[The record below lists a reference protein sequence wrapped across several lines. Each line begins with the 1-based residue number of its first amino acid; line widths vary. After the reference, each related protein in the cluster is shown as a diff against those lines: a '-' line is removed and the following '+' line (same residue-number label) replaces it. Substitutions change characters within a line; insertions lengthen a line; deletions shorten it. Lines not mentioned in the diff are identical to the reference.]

1 MLLLF
6 VCCFGE
12 GFFKAPSSTST
23 SPVQLNLFG
32 QFVGCLY
39 GKFNVHQRSTQ
50 PQLAICQ
57 AVQMSCKNIPS
68 LGQLFIKCEDIP
80 RRYSAVLCLEL
91 SLVTLPVDSGRSCIF
106 SPSCKAIHSEK
117 EGGKKKKKKSKHP
130 PPWCSSELSP
140 LLWLAKQL
148 VLIHLSPLLIK
159 NKKCHSLLELQ
170 DPPSGEAGL
179 SGCCIYW
186 ESSGRVE
193 VVCSAGCS

>member
-1 MLLLF
+1 M
-6 VCCFGE
+6 GY
-12 GFFKAPSSTST
+12 
-23 SPVQLNLFG
+23 
-32 QFVGCLY
+32 LY
-39 GKFNVHQRSTQ
+39 GKFRVHQRSTQ
-50 PQLAICQ
+50 SQLAICQ

-80 RRYSAVLCLEL
+80 RRYSVVLCLEL
-91 SLVTLPVDSGRSCIF
+91 SLVTLPVDSRRSCIF

-117 EGGKKKKKKSKHP
+117 EGGRGGEKRRKHP

-170 DPPSGEAGL
+170 DPPNGEARL
-179 SGCCIYW
+179 SRCCIYW

-193 VVCSAGCS
+193 AVYSTSCF